1 MTITPIFILG
11 SPRNGTT
18 WLSNIVGDYQ
28 SISSIR
34 HFLHWGNHESN
45 IYKKVKYYRDITQLN
60 NYIQFVELFSISD
73 LFKLANGNKEK
84 LKNAQYSSFYDA
96 YFDLMDDLAESEN
109 NKFWITKLDPQFFK
123 DPDEFQRFKKHLMKR
138 YPDVKFLFI
147 KRELKSV
154 IRSYINFV
162 SHKKELKKT
171 KILLIALKQIA
182 IKITYEDFF
191 LEIIS
196 EFNGIRFC
204 YEELLNGYDHHINRL
219 ENYIGIKE
227 FKLRDRNYLKN
238 SSFYRKKI
246 VKLSESTL
254 WILTKVIYPIMQLLK
269 PLTKKTVKMI
279 KKKDAGKPSFYRM
292 IKHQYYKE
300 KWIEET
306 KKNNLDRILHLIDQY
321 DKKEKIN

>member
-1 MTITPIFILG
+1 MAITPIFILG

-28 SISSIR
+28 SVSSVR

-45 IYKKVKYYRDITQLN
+45 IYKKVKYYGDITQLN
-60 NYIQFVELFSISD
+60 NYIHFVELFSISD

-96 YFDLMDDLAESEN
+96 YFDLMNDLAESEN

-154 IRSYINFV
+154 IHSYINFV

-196 EFNGIRFC
+196 EFNGIRFR
-204 YEELLNGYDHHINRL
+204 YEELLNDYDHHINRL

-269 PLTKKTVKMI
+269 PLTKKAVRMQ
-279 KKKDAGKPSFYRM
+279 KKNQAGKPAFYRM

>member
-1 MTITPIFILG
+1 MVITPIFILG

-28 SISSIR
+28 SVSSVR

-45 IYKKVKYYRDITQLN
+45 IYKKAKYYGDITQLN
-60 NYIQFVELFSISD
+60 NYIHFVELFSISD
-73 LFKLANGNKEK
+73 LFILANGNKQK

-147 KRELKSV
+147 EREPKSV
-154 IRSYINFV
+154 IHSYINFI
-162 SHKKELKKT
+162 SYKKELKKT
-171 KILLIALKQIA
+171 KILFVALKQIA
-182 IKITYEDFF
+182 TKIAYEDFF

-196 EFNGIRFC
+196 EFNGIRFR
-204 YEELLNGYDHHINRL
+204 YEELLNDYGHHVNRI
-219 ENYIGIKE
+219 ENYIGIEE
-227 FKLRDRNYLKN
+227 FGLRERNYLKN
-238 SSFYRKKI
+238 SSSYRKKI
-246 VKLSESTL
+246 VKLPESTI
-254 WILTKVIYPIMQLLK
+254 WILTKIIYPTMQLLK
-269 PLTKKTVKMI
+269 PLTKKAVIMQ
-279 KKKDAGKPSFYRM
+279 KKKGAGKPAFYRI
-292 IKHQYYKE
+292 IKHKNYKE

-306 KKNNLDRILHLIDQY
+306 EKNNLDRILYLIDQY

>member
-1 MTITPIFILG
+1 MAITPIFILG

-28 SISSIR
+28 SISSVR

-45 IYKKVKYYRDITQLN
+45 IYKKVKYYGDITQLN
-60 NYIQFVELFSISD
+60 NYIHFVELFSISD

-96 YFDLMDDLAESEN
+96 YFDLMDDLAEREN

-123 DPDEFQRFKKHLMKR
+123 DPDEFQLFKKHLMKR

-154 IRSYINFV
+154 IHSYINFV

-171 KILLIALKQIA
+171 KILFIALKQIA

-196 EFNGIRFC
+196 EFNGIRVR
-204 YEELLNGYDHHINRL
+204 YEELLNDYDHNIKRL
-219 ENYIGIKE
+219 ENYIGIEE
-227 FKLRDRNYLKN
+227 FGLRERNYLKN
-238 SSFYRKKI
+238 TSYYRKKI
-246 VKLSESTL
+246 VKLPESTI
-254 WILTKVIYPIMQLLK
+254 WILTKIIYPTMQLLK
-269 PLTKKTVKMI
+269 PLTKKVVIMQ
-279 KKKDAGKPSFYRM
+279 KKTHVDKIAFYRI
-292 IKHQYYKE
+292 IKHAYYKE

-306 KKNNLDRILHLIDQY
+306 KKNNLDRILYLIDQY

>member
-1 MTITPIFILG
+1 MAITPIFILG

-28 SISSIR
+28 SVSSVR

-45 IYKKVKYYRDITQLN
+45 IYKKAKYYGDITQLN
-60 NYIQFVELFSISD
+60 NYIHFVELFSISD
-73 LFKLANGNKEK
+73 LFILANGNKEK
-84 LKNAQYSSFYDA
+84 LKKAQYSSFYDA

-109 NKFWITKLDPQFFK
+109 NKFWVTKLDPQFFK
-123 DPDEFQRFKKHLMKR
+123 DPDEFQRFKKHLTKR

-147 KRELKSV
+147 ERELKSV
-154 IRSYINFV
+154 IHSYINFI

-171 KILLIALKQIA
+171 KILFVALKQIA
-182 IKITYEDFF
+182 TRIAYEDFF

-196 EFNGIRFC
+196 EFNGIRFRF
-204 YEELLNGYDHHINRL
+204 EELLNDYDHHVNRL
-219 ENYIGIKE
+219 ENYIGIEE
-227 FKLRDRNYLKN
+227 FGLRERNYLKN
-238 SSFYRKKI
+238 SSFYKKKI
-246 VKLSESTL
+246 VKLPESTI
-254 WILTKVIYPIMQLLK
+254 WILTKIISPTMQLLK
-269 PLTKKTVKMI
+269 PLTKKAVRMQ
-279 KKKDAGKPSFYRM
+279 KKKHAGKPAFYRM

-306 KKNNLDRILHLIDQY
+306 GKNNLDRILYLIDQY

>member
-1 MTITPIFILG
+1 MVITPIFILG

-28 SISSIR
+28 SVSSVR

-45 IYKKVKYYRDITQLN
+45 IYKKAKYYGDITQLN
-60 NYIQFVELFSISD
+60 NYIHFVELFSISD
-73 LFKLANGNKEK
+73 LFILANGNKEK
-84 LKNAQYSSFYDA
+84 LKNAQYSSFYDV

-109 NKFWITKLDPQFFK
+109 NKYWMTKLDPQFFK

-147 KRELKSV
+147 ERELKSV
-154 IRSYINFV
+154 IHSYVNFI
-162 SHKKELKKT
+162 SYKKELKKT
-171 KILLIALKQIA
+171 KILFVALKQIA
-182 IKITYEDFF
+182 TKIAYEDFF

-196 EFNGIRFC
+196 EFNGIRFR
-204 YEELLNGYDHHINRL
+204 YEELLNDYDHHINRL
-219 ENYIGIKE
+219 ENYIGIEE
-227 FKLRDRNYLKN
+227 FELRDRNYLKN

-246 VKLSESTL
+246 VKLPESTI
-254 WILTKVIYPIMQLLK
+254 WILTKIIYPTMQRLK
-269 PLTKKTVKMI
+269 PLTKKAVRMQ
-279 KKKDAGKPSFYRM
+279 KKDHAGKPAFYRM

-306 KKNNLDRILHLIDQY
+306 EKNNLDRILYLIDQY

>member
-28 SISSIR
+28 SVSSVR

-45 IYKKVKYYRDITQLN
+45 IYKKAKYYGDITQLN
-60 NYIQFVELFSISD
+60 NYIHFVELFSISD
-73 LFKLANGNKEK
+73 LFILANGNKQK

-109 NKFWITKLDPQFFK
+109 NKFWITKFDPQFFK

-154 IRSYINFV
+154 IHSYINFI
-162 SHKKELKKT
+162 SYKKELKKT
-171 KILLIALKQIA
+171 KILFVALKQIA
-182 IKITYEDFF
+182 TKIAYEDFF

-196 EFNGIRFC
+196 EFNGIRFR
-204 YEELLNGYDHHINRL
+204 YEELLNDYDHHVNRL
-219 ENYIGIKE
+219 ENYIGIEE
-227 FKLRDRNYLKN
+227 FRLRDRNYLKN

-254 WILTKVIYPIMQLLK
+254 WILTKIIYPIMQLLK
-269 PLTKKTVKMI
+269 PLTKKAVRMQ
-279 KKKDAGKPSFYRM
+279 KKKHAGKPAFYRM
-292 IKHQYYKE
+292 IKHKYYKE

-306 KKNNLDRILHLIDQY
+306 EKNNLDRILYLIDQY